1 MTPLIDRIPGPLIVE
16 LDAIRSSLRH
26 QGIEI
31 QSDAIFQR
39 LDHWLLDEEQRDA
52 LARGPLDLFYLA
64 AAVSLWDAGID
75 GSGGPPGEAGPRDIR
90 RVAADAHHRILA
102 DWPLFGIRDR
112 NRADTLA
119 HILLAVGDIDRLD
132 RPPGESVAN
141 ANAINIP
148 LIAGAIRLSAALE
161 LSVADLLCRV
171 DGLDVD
177 ALDGAYSVEGEGPHP
192 HVAGAARIRIR
203 CRHPEVHRALKHHE
217 SAVNRLAHGINRIV
231 SPRFLFSVVVF
242 DIEPDGYEPIDLKFS
257 VDSSSALQLFTGNRL
272 YSDNRVFL
280 RELIQNA
287 IDACHLRQLREKDYE
302 PAISVSFN
310 DGISV
315 IAIRDNG
322 IGMNRQ
328 WIEKYFLTIGIS
340 LYQSGNPGGQGT
352 ADRLGV
358 SFISQFG
365 IGFLSS
371 FLVAEKIVIKTR
383 KTGDTGLMITITH
396 LRDYFDVRPLGRDIP
411 TGTEVT
417 LHLKPSRINYCRSL
431 EFVGYLKSHI
441 RFIAFP
447 VRLIQAGR
455 EEITIGAEALD
466 YRKTHKS
473 ESAFVAALAFR
484 HAEGYLFLKAK
495 SNGGEIYALDASIG
509 GVSVFQ
515 DGIFVTQMTS
525 LLPEGAR
532 GSVVGRIN
540 LRGDDKCVL
549 SMDRNRIFWTDD
561 KRSLIKKVIRHGL
574 VDVVNQVWAAAE
586 AQKDFGDLRNGLKNQ
601 LAIFFDFND
610 VDDEMHRRLC
620 PPIRKTVDKRFR
632 DFVRIHFP
640 HTRRIAGIPEADGY
654 AESWQQ
660 RILEATASP

>member
-1 MTPLIDRIPGPLIVE
+1 MAE
-16 LDAIRSSLRH
+16 LEAIRSSQRAR
-26 QGIEI
+26 GFTVG
-31 QSDAIFQR
+31 SDAMFRR
-39 LDHWLLDEEQRDA
+39 LDHWLLDDEQRDA

-64 AAVSLWDAGID
+64 AAVCLWDVGRE
-75 GSGGPPGEAGPRDIR
+75 GGGPTGRRDPLDTR
-90 RVAADAHHRILA
+90 RVAMDAHDRVIA
-102 DWPLFGIRDR
+102 DWALLGIRDR
-112 NRADTLA
+112 ERAQAIAWVLRA
-119 HILLAVGDIDRLD
+119 AADIDRPD
-132 RPPGESVAN
+132 RPPERAVQNSFPL
-141 ANAINIP
+141 NIP
-148 LIAGAIRLSAALE
+148 LIAGAIRFSAALDLSAAGL
-161 LSVADLLCRV
+161 LAGVDDLGADQ
-171 DGLDVD
+171 
-177 ALDGAYSVEGEGPHP
+177 LDGVYSVEGEGPHP
-192 HVAGAARIRIR
+192 YLPGAARIRIR

-217 SAVNRLAHGINRIV
+217 SAVNRLAHGVNRIV

-242 DIEPDGYEPIDLKFS
+242 DIEPEGYEPIDLKFS

-287 IDACHLRQLREKDYE
+287 IDACLLRQLGDKDYE

-310 DGISV
+310 DGVSV

-340 LYQSGNPGGQGT
+340 LYQSGNSGGHGP
-352 ADRLGV
+352 AERLGV

-383 KTGDTGLMITITH
+383 KEGDSGLMITITH
-396 LRDYFDVRPLGRDIP
+396 LRDYFDVRPLDRGISP
-411 TGTEVT
+411 GTEVT

-441 RFIAFP
+441 RFVDFP
-447 VRLIQAGR
+447 IRLIQDGR
-455 EEITIGAEALD
+455 EEMIIGGEALD
-466 YRKTHKS
+466 YRKTDS
-473 ESAFVAALAFR
+473 SDEAFVAKLDFP
-484 HAEGYLFLKAK
+484 HSEGYLFLKAK
-495 SNGGEIYALDASIG
+495 SNGGQIYALDASIG

-515 DGIFVTQMTS
+515 DGIFVTQTAS

-540 LRGDDKCVL
+540 LRGGDKCAL

-561 KRSLIKKVIRHGL
+561 KRSFVKKTIRHGI
-574 VDVVNQVWAAAE
+574 VDLVNQLWSAAE
-586 AQKDFGDLRNGLKNQ
+586 GGNDPERLKHGLKNQ
-601 LAIFFDFND
+601 LTIFFDFND
-610 VDDEMHRRLC
+610 VDDAMYHRLC
-620 PPIRKTVDKRFR
+620 LPIRMTVEKRFR

-660 RILEATASP
+660 RILETISSR